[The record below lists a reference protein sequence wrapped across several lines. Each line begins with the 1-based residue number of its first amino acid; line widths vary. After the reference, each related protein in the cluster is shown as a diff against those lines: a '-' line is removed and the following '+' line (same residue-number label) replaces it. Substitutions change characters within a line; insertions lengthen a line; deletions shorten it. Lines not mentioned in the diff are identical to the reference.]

1 MPRDRCVQP
10 IPEEGPPSEAS
21 EWGALVALEED
32 VAAVLDGEFDPPSL
46 EPPEGANPLAVLSAI
61 GEMETVGTCAP
72 DNTPEAESAE
82 PESTGGTP
90 SAPLRSET
98 LRLLQAYLKNPSTE
112 LRNRLVHLNIGLARK
127 EAYHW
132 ANQCTEPFE
141 DLLQVGVMGLIR
153 AIERFEPARGHAFST
168 FAIPYIRGEI
178 QHYLRDRVSPM
189 RIPRQWMATYQQ
201 GSKVQ
206 QKLRSRLQ
214 REPSDRELAQA
225 LNISLEEWQ
234 NVRLACQNRVP
245 LSLDAPANDQE
256 DTSASLGELMPDR
269 KYLSFQL
276 AQEDSLRLYQAL
288 DTLEDRTREI
298 LEFVFIKEFT
308 YREVAESLGISAVT
322 VSRQVKKGLA
332 ALKHILTAPIE

>member
-1 MPRDRCVQP
+1 MPRNRRVQF
-10 IPEEGPPSEAS
+10 IPEEGAPSEDEAP
-21 EWGALVALEED
+21 EWGALAALEEG
-32 VAAVLDGEFDPPSL
+32 VAAVLDGELHPPGL
-46 EPPEGANPLAVLSAI
+46 EPPAGDDPLDVLSEI
-61 GEMETVGTCAP
+61 GEMETVGTGHA
-72 DNTPEAESAE
+72 PEAESAE
-82 PESTGGTP
+82 PTGGTP

-98 LRLLQAYLKNPSTE
+98 LRLLQAYLKHPSTE
-112 LRNRLVHLNIGLARK
+112 LRNRLVHLNLGLARK

-153 AIERFEPARGHAFST
+153 AIERFDPARGHAFST

-178 QHYLRDRVSPM
+178 QHYLRDRVSPV
-189 RIPRQWMATYQQ
+189 RIPRQWLTTYQQ
-201 GSKVQ
+201 GSRIQ
-206 QKLRSRLQ
+206 QKLRSRLR

-234 NVRLACQNRVP
+234 NVRQACQNRVP

-269 KYLSFQL
+269 KYQSFQL

>member
-1 MPRDRCVQP
+1 MPRDRHAQSL
-10 IPEEGPPSEAS
+10 PEEGPPP
-21 EWGALVALEED
+21 GGLTPALRALAED
-32 VAAVLDGEFDPPSL
+32 VAAILEEKDGAVADEPHLAP
-46 EPPEGANPLAVLSAI
+46 PPELDAL
-61 GEMETVGTCAP
+61 ET
-72 DNTPEAESAE
+72 EAE
-82 PESTGGTP
+82 PTGGTP
-90 SAPLRSET
+90 SAPLRCET
-98 LRLLQAYLKNPSTE
+98 LRLLQAYLQQPSTD
-112 LRNRLVHLNIGLARK
+112 LRNRLVHLNLGLARK

-153 AIERFEPARGHAFST
+153 AIERFDPGRGHAFST

-178 QHYLRDRVSPM
+178 QHYLRDRVSPV
-189 RIPRQWMATYQQ
+189 RIPRQWMATYQH

-206 QKLRSRLQ
+206 QRLRGQLQ

-225 LNISLEEWQ
+225 LNISLEDWQ

-245 LSLDAPANDQE
+245 LSLDAPANEHE
-256 DTSASLGELMPDR
+256 DSSASLGELMPDR
-269 KYLSFQL
+269 KYCSFQL

-308 YREVAESLGISAVT
+308 YREVADSLGISAVT

>member
-1 MPRDRCVQP
+1 MPRDRRIQP
-10 IPEEGPPSEAS
+10 LPEEEPPSKEVATD
-21 EWGALVALEED
+21 WPALANLEED
-32 VAAVLDGEFDPPSL
+32 VVAVLNDDLSPAPTPPAHPAKADPM
-46 EPPEGANPLAVLSAI
+46 AVLTAI
-61 GEMETVGTCAP
+61 GEMETVGTP
-72 DNTPEAESAE
+72 VVDESPEPEA
-82 PESTGGTP
+82 TGGTP

-112 LRNRLVHLNIGLARK
+112 LRNRLVHLNLGLVRK

-178 QHYLRDRVSPM
+178 QHYLRDRVSPV
-189 RIPRQWMATYQQ
+189 RIPRQWLAIYQQ

-206 QKLRSRLQ
+206 QKLRHQLR

-225 LNISLEEWQ
+225 LNLSLEEWQ
-234 NVRLACQNRVP
+234 NIRLACQNRVP

-256 DTSASLGELMPDR
+256 DTSASLGELMTDR

-276 AQEDSLRLYQAL
+276 AQEDSLRLHQAL

-308 YREVAESLGISAVT
+308 YREVADSLGISAVT

-332 ALKHILTAPIE
+332 ALKRILTAPIE